1 MQSVF
6 FFFLMERLTDSTI
19 WTTGSETDKDSHDKE
34 KENALHQIKALT
46 NQNIRLDVIIYLT
59 KKKARMQKQWL
70 KNLENHQL

>member
-34 KENALHQIKALT
+34 KENALHQI
-46 NQNIRLDVIIYLT
+46 
-59 KKKARMQKQWL
+59 
-70 KNLENHQL
+70 